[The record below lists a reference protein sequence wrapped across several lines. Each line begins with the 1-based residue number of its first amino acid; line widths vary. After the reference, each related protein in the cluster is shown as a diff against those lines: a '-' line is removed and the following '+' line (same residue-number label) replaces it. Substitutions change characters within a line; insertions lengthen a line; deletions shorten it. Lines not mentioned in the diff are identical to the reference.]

1 MTSCSISSNIFV
13 WNHLSLVESFQLALL
28 GGRILFKNVRYLS
41 TNQSICIL
49 KGHLSLRYWLW
60 DVRHE
65 GGKFGTYNLYI
76 QNTLIRLFT
85 IVPIEPGNIKKPCR
99 IVCHLEGLEWF
110 MYNRTPV
117 YYALQEILEMSAN
130 MTNGQAEELRSTA
143 TTQPLDM
150 ESQEADGFSNSLFR
164 RLMPVQI
171 ECTRGAIMFGN
182 PDLPTMAVLQF
193 RQASSIYNTDQ
204 SRSKLDYYKS
214 SLDLIFREPKISLK
228 HNTDFTVGADDE
240 IPVNRRQSSATS

>member
-1 MTSCSISSNIFV
+1 MTILPSIQVLLI
-13 WNHLSLVESFQLALL
+13 LLPCLTESFQFALL

-60 DVRHE
+60 DVRRE
-65 GGKFGTYNLYI
+65 GGKFGKVMHCCDFFRHQTHSPSVEL
-76 QNTLIRLFT
+76 
-85 IVPIEPGNIKKPCR
+85 GNIKKPCR
-99 IVCHLEGLEWF
+99 IVCHMEGLEWF

-117 YYALQEILEMSAN
+117 YYALQEILDLSAN
-130 MTNGQAEELRSTA
+130 ITTNGGEELRST
-143 TTQPLDM
+143 TTTRSADM
-150 ESQEADGFSNSLFR
+150 ESQQLDGPSSSLFR

-171 ECTRGAIMFGN
+171 ECTRGSIMFGN

-204 SRSKLDYYKS
+204 SRSKLDFYKS
-214 SLDLIFREPKISLK
+214 SIDLIFREPKLSLK
-228 HNTDFTVGADDE
+228 HNTDFTEAKDNE
-240 IPVNRRQSSATS
+240 SSSRRRQSSATS